1 MVRLKRL
8 SVMGCLL
15 ITSFISV
22 SQCQSRGRRDLS
34 QLEQVVKVLEAQ
46 GRLHEVDTDL
56 LQRINSALG
65 RDEAGGARESGE
77 RRSRSQAPAP
87 PTPVS
92 AKQSFLERARQ
103 RQLQLLGSRELRGSN
118 RLGSG
123 EVRRKE
129 DCHQHQLDIKRLELE
144 NRRLRNKM
152 MDLEEELEMA
162 KEECERVQVPVAA
175 RHIASPALD
184 KLGILVQAKA
194 PSSPLDLLLAGS
206 KEETEVLAP
215 GLSVS
220 SSLVTPEPVTSTF
233 LSTIR
238 YKSQGVTVMTL

>member
-1 MVRLKRL
+1 M
-8 SVMGCLL
+8 L
-15 ITSFISV
+15 ITSFITV
-22 SQCQSRGRRDLS
+22 SHCESRGRRDIS

-56 LQRINSALG
+56 LQRINTALG
-65 RDEAGGARESGE
+65 RDGSSSAVRESGE

-103 RQLQLLGSRELRGSN
+103 RQLQLLGSRERGGN
-118 RLGSG
+118 RPGSA

-129 DCHQHQLDIKRLELE
+129 DCQEHQLDIKRLELE
-144 NRRLRNKM
+144 NRRLRNKL
-152 MDLEEELEMA
+152 MDLEEELEMVR
-162 KEECERVQVPVAA
+162 EECDRIQVPVAA

-184 KLGILVQAKA
+184 KLDILVQAKA
-194 PSSPLDLLLAGS
+194 ASNPLDLLLAGS
-206 KEETEVLAP
+206 REETEVLAP

-238 YKSQGVTVMTL
+238 YTKA

>member
-8 SVMGCLL
+8 SVLGCLL
-15 ITSFISV
+15 FTITM
-22 SQCQSRGRRDLS
+22 SQSQSRGRRDLS

-56 LQRINSALG
+56 LKRINSALG
-65 RDEAGGARESGE
+65 RDEASEVSESSE
-77 RRSRSQAPAP
+77 RRSRSQAP

-118 RLGSG
+118 RLGSA

-129 DCHQHQLDIKRLELE
+129 ECQEHKLDIKRLELE
-144 NRRLRNKM
+144 NRRLRSKM
-152 MDLEEELEMA
+152 MDLEEELEMVR
-162 KEECERVQVPVAA
+162 EECERIQVPVAA

-184 KLGILVQAKA
+184 KLDILVQAKPA
-194 PSSPLDLLLAGS
+194 SSPLDLLLAGS
-206 KEETEVLAP
+206 REEPEVLEP
-215 GLSVS
+215 GLTVS
-220 SSLVTPEPVTSTF
+220 SSLVTPEPIISTI

-238 YKSQGVTVMTL
+238 YKIRIIV

>member
-8 SVMGCLL
+8 SVLGCLL
-15 ITSFISV
+15 FTSIITV
-22 SQCQSRGRRDLS
+22 SQCQSRGRRDLT

-56 LQRINSALG
+56 LKRINSALG
-65 RDEAGGARESGE
+65 REEASEVRE
-77 RRSRSQAPAP
+77 SRSQAP

-118 RLGSG
+118 RLGSA

-129 DCHQHQLDIKRLELE
+129 ECQENSLNIKRLQLE
-144 NRRLRNKM
+144 NRRLRTKM
-152 MDLEEELEMA
+152 MDLEEELEMVR
-162 KEECERVQVPVAA
+162 EECERIQVPVAA

-184 KLGILVQAKA
+184 KLDILVQAKSA
-194 PSSPLDLLLAGS
+194 SSPLDLLLAGS
-206 KEETEVLAP
+206 KEEPEVLEP
-215 GLSVS
+215 GLTVS
-220 SSLVTPEPVTSTF
+220 SSLVTPEPIISTV

-238 YKSQGVTVMTL
+238 YEKYV

>member
-8 SVMGCLL
+8 LGCLL
-15 ITSFISV
+15 LTSIITV
-22 SQCQSRGRRDLS
+22 SQCQSRGRRDLT

-56 LQRINSALG
+56 LKRINSALG
-65 RDEAGGARESGE
+65 REEASEVRE
-77 RRSRSQAPAP
+77 SRSQAP

-118 RLGSG
+118 RLGSA

-129 DCHQHQLDIKRLELE
+129 DCQEHSLDIKRLELE
-144 NRRLRNKM
+144 NRRLRTKM
-152 MDLEEELEMA
+152 MDLEEELEMVR
-162 KEECERVQVPVAA
+162 EECERIQVPVAA

-184 KLGILVQAKA
+184 KLDILVQAKSA
-194 PSSPLDLLLAGS
+194 SSPLDLLLAGS
-206 KEETEVLAP
+206 KEEPEVLEP
-215 GLSVS
+215 GLTVS
-220 SSLVTPEPVTSTF
+220 SSLVTPEPIISTV

-238 YKSQGVTVMTL
+238 YEK

>member
-1 MVRLKRL
+1 M
-8 SVMGCLL
+8 L
-15 ITSFISV
+15 ITSFITV
-22 SQCQSRGRRDLS
+22 SQCQSRGRRDIT

-56 LQRINSALG
+56 LQRINTALG
-65 RDEAGGARESGE
+65 RDESSAARESGE
-77 RRSRSQAPAP
+77 RRSRSQAPAT

-103 RQLQLLGSRELRGSN
+103 RQLQLLGSRELRGGN

-129 DCHQHQLDIKRLELE
+129 DCQEHQLDIKRLELE
-144 NRRLRNKM
+144 NRRLRNKL
-152 MDLEEELEMA
+152 MDLEEELEMVR
-162 KEECERVQVPVAA
+162 EECERIQVPVAA

-184 KLGILVQAKA
+184 KLDILVQARA
-194 PSSPLDLLLAGS
+194 ASSPLDLLLAGS
-206 KEETEVLAP
+206 REEPEVLEP
-215 GLSVS
+215 GLTVS

-238 YKSQGVTVMTL
+238 YTVASLTLCIIQPLYLALWRP